1 VSQVI
6 NWLRS
11 SELQNIV
18 YTVSDGMPDL
28 GKALVDTW
36 YTDHGES
43 LGFYNS
49 FRVRT
54 PRKFP
59 DIFKKMSDL
68 GHGRQYDLELIP
80 IDSQGPKV
88 NYVPRILTYFTTV
101 DVENIEI
108 VDPRSFAIQIA
119 QKMETEYEEPIV
131 IVRFQVK
138 IAANGTK
145 VLNDRDLIVFV
156 DTTGDLR
163 GGYYLHK
170 ADALTTSEDIIS
182 KFAN

>member
-1 VSQVI
+1 MSQII
-6 NWLRS
+6 NWFRS

-18 YTVSDGMPDL
+18 YTVSDGMSAL

-36 YTDHGES
+36 YGNHGES
-43 LGFYNS
+43 LGFYIS
-49 FRVRT
+49 
-54 PRKFP
+54 PRKFEG
-59 DIFKKMSDL
+59 IFQKMSDL

-80 IDSQGPKV
+80 IKSQA
-88 NYVPRILTYFTTV
+88 NYVPRIIAYFTTV
-101 DVENIEI
+101 NVENIEM
-108 VDPRSFAIQIA
+108 VDSRSFAIQIA
-119 QKMETEYEEPIV
+119 QKMETEYDRPIV

-138 IAANGTK
+138 TAIGATK

-156 DTTGDLR
+156 DPSGDLR

-182 KFAN
+182 KFVN

>member
-1 VSQVI
+1 
-6 NWLRS
+6 
-11 SELQNIV
+11 
-18 YTVSDGMPDL
+18 
-28 GKALVDTW
+28 
-36 YTDHGES
+36 
-43 LGFYNS
+43 
-49 FRVRT
+49 
-54 PRKFP
+54 
-59 DIFKKMSDL
+59 
-68 GHGRQYDLELIP
+68 
-80 IDSQGPKV
+80 
-88 NYVPRILTYFTTV
+88 
-101 DVENIEI
+101 
-108 VDPRSFAIQIA
+108 
-119 QKMETEYEEPIV
+119 V

>member
-1 VSQVI
+1 
-6 NWLRS
+6 
-11 SELQNIV
+11 
-18 YTVSDGMPDL
+18 
-28 GKALVDTW
+28 
-36 YTDHGES
+36 
-43 LGFYNS
+43 
-49 FRVRT
+49 
-54 PRKFP
+54 
-59 DIFKKMSDL
+59 
-68 GHGRQYDLELIP
+68 
-80 IDSQGPKV
+80 
-88 NYVPRILTYFTTV
+88 
-101 DVENIEI
+101 
-108 VDPRSFAIQIA
+108 
-119 QKMETEYEEPIV
+119 METEYEEPIV